1 MVQLSK
7 WFLGCQVSNET
18 KPKLCIFFSI
28 LEKSNKTM
36 AQCFKLFLKNCIIL
50 FCLISPEMSHLKP
63 DIERYI
69 LSTESFFRNICGLRY
84 LTNNSE
90 LLINHQS
97 SIFSL
102 FFKNID
108 QQDLVFSVKLQLS
121 KTFAFA
127 SFLSLQFR
135 SSVFSLQRSFSLK
148 FILGLKK
155 I

>member
-1 MVQLSK
+1 MYSQNLRYFSFSLMKICENKFKIIDKSKAQNCFSNISARKYPSEMVQLSK

-90 LLINHQS
+90 LLINHQ
-97 SIFSL
+97 
-102 FFKNID
+102 
-108 QQDLVFSVKLQLS
+108 FSVYFHLLL
-121 KTFAFA
+121 KT
-127 SFLSLQFR
+127 
-135 SSVFSLQRSFSLK
+135 
-148 FILGLKK
+148 
-155 I
+155 